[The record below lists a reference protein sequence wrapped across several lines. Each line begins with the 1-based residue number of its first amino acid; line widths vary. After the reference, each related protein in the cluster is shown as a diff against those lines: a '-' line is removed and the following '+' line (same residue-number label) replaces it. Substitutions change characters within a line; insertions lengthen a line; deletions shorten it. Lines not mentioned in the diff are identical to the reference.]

1 MRVIIVGGGLAG
13 LTLASALEKANVDFV
28 LLEARGRFDP
38 QVGASI
44 GLNAAAMRILDQLGA
59 AKAIMNETAPI
70 KMSKVHRSDGKLVM
84 PPALTFPVL
93 KTRYEIIGCLVTF
106 EAISLNEILGLA
118 MDRAFWTANAL
129 SRR

>member
-13 LTLASALEKANVDFV
+13 LTLASALEKATIDFV

-59 AKAIMNETAPI
+59 AEEIVRNTAPVEL
-70 KMSKVHRSDGKLVM
+70 SKVHRSDGTLVM
-84 PPALTFPVL
+84 PPAFTFQIL
-93 KTRYEIIGCLVTF
+93 KARYDMGGCLACLETGW
-106 EAISLNEILGLA
+106 LKKILGLA
-118 MDRAFWTANAL
+118 TEYLFWTDNAL
-129 SRR
+129 